1 MLITLTINT
10 TSRTILNSS
19 NPKNLNSDEME
30 EGKNTDKKSIRIL
43 KAKKTDWDEL
53 AKDCVAFTNAQGGV
67 VIIGIEDKE
76 ALPPEGQKI
85 SEKNLPDIIQQNIVQ
100 RTVNVG
106 VSITIEEAKNKAEY
120 LKIQIF
126 RNVQT
131 IASTS
136 DGKYYIRVSDECRP
150 IPPDEMARLAADK
163 NAFIWE
169 EQTNKRVSKL
179 NFDEKKKAAFLYDI
193 KNSQRVS
200 NFIKEMNDDEILE
213 FYFFQKGDYLT
224 NLGIL
229 WIGKRND
236 RASLLYPP
244 AIQIIRFDDKDEKV
258 WKLLLDDY
266 FLNPKELAEKVLN
279 DVPDWQESLEVSEGM
294 FRKNIPFFP
303 IEVVRELV
311 VNALVHRTYTTRGD
325 IFINIFF
332 DRLEIHS
339 PGRLPFG
346 VTPKN
351 ILSQS
356 IRRNEHLSKVFY
368 DLGLMEKEGSGYD
381 LVYATLLGSGK
392 PLPIVQETDERVIV
406 IVKKQFVSKDVV
418 RLMDKASSEFTLKQ
432 KEVISLGLLAQQ
444 QSYTAIEISNILNQ
458 NEEVG
463 LRNWLGRLVDL
474 ELITKAGKGKGTQYA
489 VNPEFIRKINFKGKT
504 NLKNIEDYRLEEL
517 IFKDLTAYPKS
528 GFGEIHQRIG
538 LEINQ
543 FKVKRLLKS
552 MLERGV
558 LDSEGERKWTK
569 YFIKQNLQENG

>member
-1 MLITLTINT
+1 
-10 TSRTILNSS
+10 
-19 NPKNLNSDEME
+19 ME
-30 EGKNTDKKSIRIL
+30 ENKNIDKKSLKFLNGKNTD
-43 KAKKTDWDEL
+43 WNEL
-53 AKDCVAFTNAQGGV
+53 AKDCVCFANAQGGF
-67 VIIGIEDKE
+67 IYIGIEDK
-76 ALPPEGQKI
+76 ATLPPEKQKI
-85 SEKNLPDIIQQNIVQ
+85 SDRNLPDIIQKNIAH

-106 VSITIEEAKNKAEY
+106 VAVTIETAENKAEY
-120 LKIQIF
+120 IQVQVF
-126 RNVQT
+126 RNAQT
-131 IASTS
+131 IASTT
-136 DGKYYIRVSDECRP
+136 DGKYYIRVHDECKP

-163 NAFIWE
+163 NAFVWE
-169 EQTNKRVSKL
+169 EQITRRIQASQ
-179 NFDEKKKAAFLYDI
+179 FDEAKRRIFLNDI
-193 KNSQRVS
+193 RSSQRVS
-200 NFIKEMNDDEILE
+200 RFIKEMNGDEILD
-213 FYFFQKGDYLT
+213 FYFIQKNGFLT

-244 AIQIIRFDDKDEKV
+244 AIQVIRYDDKDEKV

-266 FLNPKELAEKVLN
+266 FANPKELLERVLD
-279 DVPDWQESLEVSEGM
+279 DVPDWQESVEVSEGM

-325 IFINIFF
+325 IFINIFP

-356 IRRNEHLSKVFY
+356 IRRNEHLSKIFY

-381 LVYATLLGSGK
+381 LVYAKLLGSGK
-392 PLPIVQETDERVIV
+392 PLPLVKETDERVTV
-406 IVKKQFVSKDVV
+406 IVKKQFVSKEVV
-418 RLMDKASSEFTLKQ
+418 RLMDKASNEFSLKQ
-432 KEVISLGLLAQQ
+432 KELISLGLLAQQ
-444 QSYTAIEISNILNQ
+444 QSYTALEISSILNQ

-463 LRNWLGRLVDL
+463 LRNWLGRLIDL
-474 ELITKAGKGKGTQYA
+474 ELVIKTGKGKGTQYA

-517 IFKDLTAYPKS
+517 IYKDLTAYPNS

-538 LEINQ
+538 KEINEYT
-543 FKVKRLLKS
+543 VKRILKG
-552 MLERGV
+552 MVAKDILMI
-558 LDSEGERKWTK
+558 EGAKRWAR
-569 YFIKQNLQENG
+569 YSIKQKV